1 MTDSMTQWL
10 SIIYSLIDVA
20 SLLLSLSSYRFPIF
34 KLTVN
39 PEIRLHYKKYT
50 RNVKY
55 LSSSTSLLILRDYFV
70 LYLDSVKTI
79 GVLLLSYI
87 QKGKK
92 RFYSISFFWRNTS
105 LTLITI

>member
-1 MTDSMTQWL
+1 MTDSMTFNNLQFDWR
-10 SIIYSLIDVA
+10 SISYLFPPLIPF
-20 SLLLSLSSYRFPIF
+20 LIL

-79 GVLLLSYI
+79 GILLLSYI

-92 RFYSISFFWRNTS
+92 RFYSISIFWRNTS
-105 LTLITI
+105 R

>member
-20 SLLLSLSSYRFPIF
+20 SLLLSLSSSYPFPNL

-79 GVLLLSYI
+79 GILLLSYI

-92 RFYSISFFWRNTS
+92 RFYSISIFWRNTS
-105 LTLITI
+105 R